1 MDLLAVLLNWQ
12 LVSYSLKMHY
22 TGDQL
27 VQLFHSFA
35 ILPVGFGTIPAME

>member
-1 MDLLAVLLNWQ
+1 MDLLAALLKLQ
-12 LVSYSLKMHY
+12 LVSYSQKTHC

-27 VQLFHSFA
+27 VQPFHSFA